1 MQTYRICDGVFGGH
15 ARLCNGCRLLITHKA
30 IYVGIC
36 TMHSA
41 CAPAHHPM
49 RVRKHTHAHN
59 DDADACSSV
68 LLIYYQIVAALHA
81 FVLGLANVSQRA
93 TNTVNHFQIS
103 RPTDLAHTATTTTA
117 HKALCALTNA
127 RHTPHIDL
135 ECRAHGKSGPE
146 GGEPKK
152 TQARPHNP
160 WQSTLPNSRSYIAA
174 YMYSE
179 QSHVLGANCER
190 HFGC

>member
-49 RVRKHTHAHN
+49 CVRKHTHTHT
-59 DDADACSSV
+59 DDAEACSSV
-68 LLIYYQIVAALHA
+68 FLYTTKLWQHFMRSYWDWQMCLREPQTPLTIFKLVALLIWLIQQQQQQHIKRYVRSRTHA
-81 FVLGLANVSQRA
+81 TRHILIWNAERTASLAPRV
-93 TNTVNHFQIS
+93 VNQ
-103 RPTDLAHTATTTTA
+103 
-117 HKALCALTNA
+117 
-127 RHTPHIDL
+127 
-135 ECRAHGKSGPE
+135 
-146 GGEPKK
+146 KK